1 MSLEKIE
8 AALRKVP
15 DFPKPG
21 IVYIDITPLLQDKDL
36 FANIVDIMSE
46 KYIDNPPKYIVGIEA
61 RGFILGS
68 AMAYKLGCGFVPVRK
83 KGKLPYNTLS
93 VKYELEYGEA
103 EVEVHEDAVQ
113 PGDSVLL
120 VDDLL
125 ATGGTAAAAVELL
138 EKLGANILGVDFIV
152 ELGFLPGR
160 EALAKYPIRS
170 LILEK

>member
-1 MSLEKIE
+1 MSFEKIE

-15 DFPKPG
+15 DFPNQG
-21 IVYIDITPLLQDKDL
+21 IVYIDITPLLQDKDI
-36 FANIVDIMSE
+36 FASIVDIMAE

-61 RGFILGS
+61 RGFIIGS
-68 AMAYKLGCGFVPVRK
+68 AMAYKLGCGFVPIRK
-83 KGKLPYNTLS
+83 KGKLPYKTLS

-103 EVEVHEDAVQ
+103 EVEVHEDAVK

-125 ATGGTAAAAVELL
+125 ATGGTAAAAAELL